1 MSRRVKEAVKA
12 KTGCPT
18 RMKSLPHADISS
30 YEHHHHNHNKGG
42 RGGWFTANQYSSDPL
57 SLDEESH
64 KRKCVYTYEDKYSFA
79 RILVNDSLIFDSHF
93 ESGNLHSAFR
103 YYF

>member
-1 MSRRVKEAVKA
+1 MSRRVKRAVKA

-30 YEHHHHNHNKGG
+30 YEHHKCSKEN
-42 RGGWFTANQYSSDPL
+42 WFTTNQYNSDPL
-57 SLDEESH
+57 DENSADH

-103 YYF
+103 